1 MAVSFSHLF
10 FLYNENEEW
19 NNIRVS
25 IMMKT
30 FILGW
35 TIPLRVNGGAENR

>member
-1 MAVSFSHLF
+1 
-10 FLYNENEEW
+10 
-19 NNIRVS
+19 
-25 IMMKT
+25 MMKT